1 VAHAFVDLM
10 NDHNPDAV
18 EGFIDRNAFVDGGR
32 EANRAFWAQWFA
44 AFPDTRVTLDDVLV
58 DGDRVAG
65 RFTYSGTFTGPFLGL
80 EPTGASVVMH
90 SIDIWRVE
98 GGMAVEHWDQIDSQ
112 AFFAQLTSEAA
123 TAPVPDSR

>member
-1 VAHAFVDLM
+1 
-10 NDHNPDAV
+10 
-18 EGFIDRNAFVDGGR
+18 
-32 EANRAFWAQWFA
+32 
-44 AFPDTRVTLDDVLV
+44 
-58 DGDRVAG
+58 
-65 RFTYSGTFTGPFLGL
+65 
-80 EPTGASVVMH
+80 MH